1 MSLERLRQAR
11 QISIGT
17 KQTTKAVKENRALEV
32 FVADDADEH
41 VTGPLK
47 RLCEEN
53 NIPVVRVTTMA
64 ELGRACGIEVGSA
77 AAAVIG
83 E

>member
-17 KQTTKAVKENRALEV
+17 KQTTKAVKENLEFIERAIPHALELLSNS
-32 FVADDADEH
+32 
-41 VTGPLK
+41 VTDCASPEK
-47 RLCEEN
+47 
-53 NIPVVRVTTMA
+53 
-64 ELGRACGIEVGSA
+64 
-77 AAAVIG
+77 G